1 MVHLVLQVLLV
12 QTDQVVLPE
21 IVAKVLLQVQVEAQ
35 VHLELQV

>member
-35 VHLELQV
+35 AHLELQV